1 MIKNKT
7 LLINQIQEN
16 ARYTPE
22 KIALR
27 FLHGDYKTVSELTYQ
42 ELNEQMTHL
51 AAIIQQTV
59 STTPILLLFDSSI
72 DYVVAF
78 LSCLMAGRIAVTAY
92 PPRKT
97 RHLSRLNGIIDNS
110 QINTILT
117 HSTIK
122 SFCEQNKFDFG
133 NDTHIIT
140 TDHLPQQSVQFTA
153 PQVDKH
159 DIAFLQ
165 YTSGSTGSPKGV
177 MVTHNN
183 IVENLGVMNDILGS
197 ENIKTCISW
206 LPIFHDMGLIA
217 ATLLPLYTGN
227 TIVFMAPMT
236 FLKRP
241 YFWLE
246 AMSKYQGNYA
256 LAPNFAYELAMNSL
270 PEDADL
276 DLSTMC
282 HLINGAEP
290 VKANTLR
297 EFEER
302 LSHFGL
308 KRKVLKPAYGMAET
322 TLAIA
327 INTNQDE
334 FIIQASAKWLD
345 KGVLKVAE
353 EHEAVSEMIRCGIV
367 AKKHYEILIVSP
379 ETQLALKQ
387 GEIGEIWIKGESVA
401 QGYYQNKEKTDEIFN
416 AYELSTHGGPFLRTG
431 DIGTFDEKN
440 HLVIC
445 GRLKDLIIINGRN
458 IYPQDLEKIAYNAH
472 PDLIANSAAAFAINV
487 EGNEQIVIVAEA
499 KKWLGTEKYAHI
511 LQQVKQ
517 AIYEEAEITPYDIVL
532 IPPSTISK
540 TSSGKIQ
547 RSTCKINYTNNQFL
561 KVLAQAKT
569 ADAPTKKSDARDA
582 VNHTDEAVQQWIKQW
597 LANYCRLAID
607 DVDINRP
614 FSEFNLNSIAQ
625 VQFVSEL
632 EQHLN
637 RSIDAWILWQHP
649 NINELS
655 HALTSDKTDE
665 QTQTQGTYTPIAIV
679 GMDCRFPGA
688 NDKDITNTSEF
699 WHSLLGSDHAISAV
713 PQERWDNRLY
723 FSDDEQ
729 EQGKTYTT
737 EGGFLHSIKRFDAQ
751 FFNIS
756 PAEAEYLDPQQRLSL
771 QVVWHALEDAN
782 IIPSSLKNSD
792 TAIYLGISTHDY
804 DTLIQKN
811 TTFNDLNTYQSTG
824 NSFSTAAGRIAYFLG
839 TQGPCMAIDT
849 ACSSS
854 LVTIHQAARALHERD
869 CNLAIAG
876 GVNLILSPEI
886 NIIFSKSNMLSHS
899 NRCYTFDERADGYVR
914 GEGCGMVILKRL
926 DDAIAD
932 GNKIYAVIH
941 GSAVNQDGASNGL
954 TAPNLN
960 AQIKVMNSALKNAK
974 LSAEQISHIEAHGTG
989 TSLGDPIEW
998 EGIRQ
1003 VYGENRTQP
1012 LYITSL
1018 KTRIGHLE
1026 AAAGIAGFIKT
1037 VLAVQHHTI
1046 PAHLNF
1052 QQLNSKIKTDKA
1064 LVIPLETQQMD
1075 NATPFYA
1082 GVSSFGFSGT
1092 NAHIIIG
1099 NAPEKSEEVL
1109 AKQNTPNLWLLSARD
1124 RASLQHYIELYKEYA
1139 AELNND
1145 DFATMC
1151 SQLQNHRTHF
1161 AYRSYI
1167 VASDKNQWFSQL
1179 NDTTDVAKTHSAVP
1193 IAWLFTGQGSLKKD
1207 LAKDIYY
1214 QSPLFAAVID
1224 ECCLIA
1230 NRYLPYALKQIMLDT
1245 PETINI
1251 NDTLYSQPSLF
1262 VFEYA
1267 LARWWHALGI
1277 KPDFLMG
1284 HSLGEY
1290 VAATVAEVMSLEDAL
1305 KLVCARARL
1314 MHQLPVNGS
1323 MLAVDVAQDKIKELS
1338 DHHPKLTI
1346 AARNSPEQT
1355 VFSGDSEQINALSD
1369 YCQLNNL
1376 SCKQLK
1382 TSHAFHSPMMQPM
1395 IAEFHKIA
1403 ASLSYKAPKIALIS
1417 NITGKKATE
1426 QTYNADYWCTHILQ
1440 TVEFLKGVETLRD
1453 NKVGMLLELGPAPVL
1468 LHLSSLVGSF
1478 TTIASMSHPKNGYA
1492 ELLDAAGQLYTQGY
1506 SLNWSVLNENQS
1518 HSTMEL
1524 PHYPF
1529 LGKEYW
1535 LKIKKANQDWT
1546 QMLYQKQWESI
1557 PLQASVVAQK
1567 PTLLISSINNK
1578 EAESA
1583 LAEQHPQSLSLLT
1596 FTGTISN
1603 ELKKAIEHHEII
1615 CFYSDVGEREL
1626 TQELLNFH
1634 NLTHYLITHALH
1646 KRFVFTTP
1654 VHSLVGQTLIAALQS
1669 VYKEQPEWMVTAVDI
1684 QGSYTLFWQTITAYM
1699 SEPQARVRFV
1709 DQQLFKAHI
1718 EPMYLSA
1725 ADVNEPDEAN
1735 KVYFITGGAG
1745 DLGQYFIENLIK
1757 QGAKT
1762 IIAVGRSTDAKPWN
1776 PAISKALSKDIN
1788 LSYYCCDTSDSLAIK
1803 KLFHSLLA
1811 KGIKI
1816 TSIIHAAGQLNDKS
1830 WLTTTH
1836 DDLTTVINSKAV
1848 SAWNIHLATRDLPIS
1863 EFIMISSLSSVFG
1876 NQGQAAYAAAN
1887 GFLNALNELRIAA
1900 NLPSKVIN
1908 FGPIKATGLFKHN
1921 ENQLTQMMSRQ
1932 GIHPISKE
1940 IAFKILTV
1948 HDAHSEI
1955 ICADLDLKLIA
1966 SLTDVPLAEIAEPA
1980 LVVASISL
1988 SVEQINR
1995 LAHKVLKADNEQW
2008 PLDQNWF
2015 EVGMDSIMAGQL
2027 AFALNKQVAGLSI
2040 SAKDIFKYAQADKL
2054 YEYISS
2060 QHVSSIKNPS
2070 VIVQSH
2076 TIALSLQQQ
2085 EIWNYLKTAPN
2096 AQAYYIPM
2104 QVRIKGAVDVADFQ
2118 QTINTVA
2125 ESCDVF
2131 RYQFDELLHQVNI
2144 NVLEHA
2150 QIAFTYRD
2158 HEDKEEVARFMSQ
2171 DFDLKNGP
2179 LARCLLIKECDNSYL
2194 WLTVLHHL
2202 ITDGQSANQ
2211 FLHNVMTHYAMQKTK
2226 PDKTKSYQEYIHWQ
2240 RDHYFHKQVPEL
2252 LNEWQIKLK
2261 DTPVDVPITQDT
2273 GLAQKA
2279 LVINHTLPIELLSKT
2294 QTILASNAITTG
2306 NHLLMSLSQMLMKA
2320 FNRSKQGIVMFYSGR
2335 ESGEFTDVFGDLSN
2349 DVVICLEQDNNSPI
2363 EVLKELQQQI
2373 MALTEQQYFRIQ
2385 LLKDCQLL
2393 PEISFDYQNIDK
2405 IVYVDE
2411 HFSAA
2416 QTSFHNVQPFLWG
2429 TDPRVLSFK
2438 ALESEGALHLSL
2450 KYRSDKITEEQA
2462 QTLLADWAA
2471 CITAPLMITPQPQK
2485 HKALIAQDKASVLQ
2499 QNLWS
2504 LLSNTKEH
2512 SPYTIPQIKI
2522 LAPNSDVDLLEQA
2535 LNQCIATH
2543 AALRTQFVIHNERLN
2558 YVIKERAQCTIRV
2571 IETEDLFAELGQ
2583 ALNMPIAIDSAPLM
2597 NCWLIKQPN
2606 QPSVFLLKIHHMIM
2620 DGLSAELLLEQIE
2633 YYYNLD
2639 DEINYL
2645 AHDNTQTIDAYQR
2658 EKEIYATTHAHNEHY
2673 YQQLLPRLTELLP
2686 QDAEQTCERGA
2697 LAYKQIPKQL
2707 TDKVSALCRTHHIS
2721 PYAFYL
2727 QLVSDAVSAKTKRN
2741 EVYVSMVKSN
2751 RSTLENPEQIG
2762 YFADNAPI
2770 IVSVDKGAFISRAKA
2785 TQFLILETIKTVQRP
2800 LLTQDLVKGHYR
2812 QPDVLFNYYQLKP
2825 STGLFLSAE
2834 HILEA
2839 IAHQMEDIP
2848 LWNYPKAEQL
2858 NFMVRSGANGDSVS
2872 ILYDKLRITH
2882 QAAQNILKYI
2892 VDYIEAL

>member
-1 MIKNKT
+1 MKNKT

-16 ARYTPE
+16 AQHTPE

-27 FLHGDYKTVSELTYQ
+27 FLHGDYQTVSQLTYR
-42 ELNEQMTHL
+42 ELSEQMTHL
-51 AAIIQQTV
+51 ATIIQQTS

-97 RHLSRLNGIIDNS
+97 RHLSRLNSIIDDS

-117 HSTIK
+117 YSSIK
-122 SFCEQNKFDFG
+122 NFCEQNNFNFG
-133 NDTHIIT
+133 EDTHIIT
-140 TDHLPQQSVQFTA
+140 TDNLPEQLSSFTP
-153 PQVDKH
+153 PQLNKH

-197 ENIKTCISW
+197 DNIKTCISW

-241 YFWLE
+241 YFWLQ
-246 AMSKYQGNYA
+246 AMSTYKGTFAQ
-256 LAPNFAYELAMNSL
+256 APNFAYELAMNSV

-302 LSHFGL
+302 LSRFGL
-308 KRKVLKPAYGMAET
+308 RHKVLKPAYGMAET

-327 INTNQDE
+327 INTNNDE
-334 FIIQASAKWLD
+334 FIIKASAKGLD
-345 KGVLKVAE
+345 KGILKVAKDN
-353 EHEAVSEMIRCGIV
+353 EAVSEMIRCGIV
-367 AKKHYEILIVSP
+367 SKNHYELLIVSP
-379 ETQLALKQ
+379 ETHCALKQ

-416 AYELSTHGGPFLRTG
+416 AYEQSTHSGPFLRTG
-431 DIGTFDEKN
+431 DIGTLDEQN
-440 HLVIC
+440 YLVIC

-472 PDLIANSAAAFAINV
+472 PDLIANSAAAFALNV
-487 EGNEQIVIVAEA
+487 EGNEQIVIIAEA
-499 KKWLGTEKYAHI
+499 KKCLGAEKYAHI
-511 LQQVKQ
+511 LQQIKQ
-517 AIYEEAEITPYDIVL
+517 AIYEEAEITPYDVVL

-547 RSTCKINYTNNQFL
+547 RSTCKINYLNNQF
-561 KVLAQAKT
+561 KIFAQAKT
-569 ADAPTKKSDARDA
+569 AEVLTKNSDTN
-582 VNHTDEAVQQWIKQW
+582 NHTDGAIQQWIKQW
-597 LANYCRLAID
+597 LATYCRLAIN

-614 FSEFNLNSIAQ
+614 FSAYNLNSIAQ

-637 RSIDAWILWQHP
+637 RPIDAWILWQYP

-655 HALTSDKTDE
+655 HALTSNKTDE
-665 QTQTQGTYTPIAIV
+665 QTETQGTYTPIAIV

-699 WHSLLGSDHAISAV
+699 WHALLGSDHAISAV

-782 IIPSSLKNSD
+782 IVPSSLKNSD

-974 LSAEQISHIEAHGTG
+974 LSPQNISHIEAHGTG

-1003 VYGENRTQP
+1003 VYGADRTQP

-1052 QQLNSKIKTDKA
+1052 QQLNPKIKREET
-1064 LVIPLETQQMD
+1064 LVIPLATQELD
-1075 NATPFYA
+1075 SSAPFYA

-1099 NAPEKSEEVL
+1099 NAPVKSEELL
-1109 AKQNTPNLWLLSARD
+1109 AKQNTSNLWLLSARD
-1124 RASLQHYIELYKEYA
+1124 KASLHHYIELYKEYA
-1139 AELNND
+1139 AELDND
-1145 DFATMC
+1145 EFAAMC

-1161 AYRSYI
+1161 AFRTYI
-1167 VASDKNQWFSQL
+1167 VASSKDQWLSQL
-1179 NDTTDVAKTHSAVP
+1179 NDLLDVSKTEDAVP

-1245 PETINI
+1245 PETLNI

-1267 LARWWHALGI
+1267 LAKWWQELGI
-1277 KPDFLMG
+1277 KPDYLMG

-1290 VAATVAEVMSLEDAL
+1290 VAATVAGVMSLEDAL

-1314 MHQLPVNGS
+1314 MHKLPINGA
-1323 MLAVDVAQDKIKELS
+1323 MLAVDLAQDKIKALSEHYPELA
-1338 DHHPKLTI
+1338 I
-1346 AARNSPEQT
+1346 AARNSPAQT
-1355 VFSGDSEQINALSD
+1355 VFSGSSEHINALFD
-1369 YCQLNNL
+1369 YCTQNKIA
-1376 SCKQLK
+1376 CKQLK
-1382 TSHAFHSPMMQPM
+1382 TSHAFHSAMMQPM
-1395 IAEFHKIA
+1395 IAEFHKVA

-1417 NITGKKATE
+1417 NLTGTEASE
-1426 QTYNADYWCTHILQ
+1426 QTYNADYWCKHILQ

-1453 NKVGMLLELGPAPVL
+1453 NKTGMVLELGPTPVL
-1468 LHLSSLVGSF
+1468 LHLSTLVAPF
-1478 TTIASMSHPKNGYA
+1478 TAIASMSHPKNGYA

-1506 SLNWSVLNENQS
+1506 SLNWSVLSEHQTN
-1518 HSTMEL
+1518 STMEL

-1535 LKIKKANQDWT
+1535 LKIKKSNQDWT
-1546 QMLYQKQWESI
+1546 QMLYQKQWAILEKKTS
-1557 PLQASVVAQK
+1557 SMEQK
-1567 PTLLISSINNK
+1567 PTLLISSTNNK
-1578 EAESA
+1578 EAVSA
-1583 LAEQHPQSLSLLT
+1583 LAEQHPQSLSLLS
-1596 FTGTISN
+1596 FTGTITD
-1603 ELKKAIEHHEII
+1603 ELKKAIEHHEVI
-1615 CFYSDVGEREL
+1615 CLYSDVAESEL
-1626 TQELLNFH
+1626 TKELLHFH
-1634 NLTHYLITHALH
+1634 SLTHYLITHALH
-1646 KRFVFTTP
+1646 KRFVFITP

-1669 VYKEQPEWMVTAVDI
+1669 VYKEQPEWQVTAVDI

-1709 DQQLFKAHI
+1709 DEQLFTPHI

-1725 ADVNEPDEAN
+1725 SDVNELDEAN
-1735 KVYFITGGAG
+1735 KVYLITGGAG

-1762 IIAVGRSTDAKPWN
+1762 IIAVGRSTHAKPWN
-1776 PAISKALSKDIN
+1776 PAISNALSKDVN
-1788 LSYYCCDTSDSLAIK
+1788 LSYHCCDTSDYLATQQ
-1803 KLFHSLLA
+1803 LFHSLQA
-1811 KGIKI
+1811 KGIQI

-1830 WLTTTH
+1830 WLTTSH
-1836 DDLTTVINSKAV
+1836 DDLTAIINSKAV
-1848 SAWNIHLATRDLPIS
+1848 SAWNIHLAANDLTIS
-1863 EFIMISSLSSVFG
+1863 EFILISSLSSVFG
-1876 NQGQAAYAAAN
+1876 NQGQAAYAGAN
-1887 GFLNALNELRIAA
+1887 GFLNALNELRVAA
-1900 NLPSKVIN
+1900 SLPSKVIN
-1908 FGPIKATGLFKHN
+1908 FGPIKATGLFKHH
-1921 ENQLTQMMSRQ
+1921 ESQLTQMMARQ
-1932 GIHPISKE
+1932 GIRPISKE
-1940 IAFKILTV
+1940 IAFKTLTI

-1955 ICADLDLKLIA
+1955 ICADLDLELIS
-1966 SLTDVPLAEIAEPA
+1966 SLTNAPLVETVKPIQET
-1980 LVVASISL
+1980 ASTSL
-1988 SVEQINR
+1988 SAEQINR

-2008 PLDQNWF
+2008 PLNQNWF

-2027 AFALNKQVAGLSI
+2027 AFALNKQIAGLSI

-2054 YEYISS
+2054 YEYISN
-2060 QHVSSIKNPS
+2060 QHRSSIIDTP
-2070 VIVQSH
+2070 VIAQSH

-2085 EIWNYLKTAPN
+2085 EIWNYLKSAPN
-2096 AQAYYIPM
+2096 AQAYYIPI
-2104 QVRIKGAVDVADFQ
+2104 QVRIEGDVNVADFQ

-2125 ESCDVF
+2125 ESSDVF

-2150 QIAFTYRD
+2150 QIDFSYLD
-2158 HEDKEEVARFMSQ
+2158 HEDKEEVAQFMSQ

-2179 LARCLLIKECDNSYL
+2179 LARCLLIKEHDNRYL

-2211 FLHNVMTHYAMQKTK
+2211 FLHDVMTHYVHKTQ
-2226 PDKTKSYQEYIHWQ
+2226 PAHTKSYQEYIHWQ
-2240 RDHYFHKQVPEL
+2240 RDHYFHRQVPEL
-2252 LNEWQIKLK
+2252 LDEWQIKLT

-2273 GLAQKA
+2273 GLAQAA
-2279 LVINHTLPIELLSKT
+2279 LVINQTIPIEVLSKT
-2294 QTILASNAITTG
+2294 QTILASNAVTTS
-2306 NHLLMSLSQMLMKA
+2306 NYLLMTLSQMLMTT
-2320 FNRSKQGIVMFYSGR
+2320 FNRRKQGIVMFYSGR

-2349 DVVICLEQDNNSPI
+2349 DVVICLEQENNSPI
-2363 EVLKELQQQI
+2363 AVLKELQQQI
-2373 MALTEQQYFRIQ
+2373 MTLTEQQYFRIQ

-2405 IVYVDE
+2405 IVYADE
-2411 HFSAA
+2411 HFSAV

-2429 TDPRVLSFK
+2429 TEPRVLSFK
-2438 ALESEGALHLSL
+2438 ALESEGSLCLSL
-2450 KYRSDKITEEQA
+2450 KYRSDKITEACA
-2462 QTLLADWAA
+2462 QKLLADWVTL
-2471 CITAPLMITPQPQK
+2471 ITEPLVITPQSK
-2485 HKALIAQDKASVLQ
+2485 EHKAVIAEDKASVLQ

-2512 SPYTIPQIKI
+2512 GPYTIPQIKI
-2522 LAPNSDVDLLEQA
+2522 LAPNCDVDLLEQA

-2558 YVIKERAQCTIRV
+2558 YVIKEHAQCTIRV
-2571 IETEDLFAELGQ
+2571 IETDNLFAELGQ
-2583 ALNMPIAIDSAPLM
+2583 ALNMPIAIDSAPLIR
-2597 NCWLIKQPN
+2597 CWLIKQPN
-2606 QPSVFLLKIHHMIM
+2606 QPAVFLLKIHHLIM

-2633 YYYNLD
+2633 YYYDLG
-2639 DEINYL
+2639 DEINHQI
-2645 AHDNTQTIDAYQR
+2645 HDNEQSIDAYQK
-2658 EKEIYATTHAHNEHY
+2658 EKELYAKTHAHNEHY
-2673 YQQLLPRLTELLP
+2673 YQQLLPKLAELLP
-2686 QDAEQTCERGA
+2686 QEAEQTSERGA
-2697 LAYKQIPKQL
+2697 LAYQQIPKQL
-2707 TDKVSALCRTHHIS
+2707 TDKVGALCRTHHIS

-2727 QLVSDAVSAKTKRN
+2727 QLVSDAVSAQTKLN
-2741 EVYVSMVKSN
+2741 AVYISMVKSN
-2751 RSTLENPEQIG
+2751 RSALENPDQIG
-2762 YFADNAPI
+2762 YFADNAPVI
-2770 IVSVDKGAFISRAKA
+2770 ISIGKGDFISRAEE
-2785 TQFLILETIKTVQRP
+2785 TQFLILETIKAIQRP
-2800 LLTQDLVKGHYR
+2800 LLTQDLAKGHYR
-2812 QPDVLFNYYQLKP
+2812 QPDLLFNYYQLKP

-2839 IAHQMEDIP
+2839 LAHHMEEIP

-2858 NFMVRSGANGDSVS
+2858 NFMVRSGAEGDSVS
-2872 ILYDKLRITH
+2872 ILYDKLRITRQSVH
-2882 QAAQNILKYI
+2882 AILKYMA
-2892 VDYIEAL
+2892 DYIEAL